1 MAIPRVVT
9 SPCTLIKGHVLK
21 LRDNLF
27 IRKIA
32 PDWTKLSKAMLE
44 EKA

>member
-1 MAIPRVVT
+1 MVIPRVVT
-9 SPCTLIKGHVLK
+9 SPCPLIKGHVLK

-27 IRKIA
+27 IRKIT
-32 PDWTKLSKAMLE
+32 PDWTKLSMAMLE